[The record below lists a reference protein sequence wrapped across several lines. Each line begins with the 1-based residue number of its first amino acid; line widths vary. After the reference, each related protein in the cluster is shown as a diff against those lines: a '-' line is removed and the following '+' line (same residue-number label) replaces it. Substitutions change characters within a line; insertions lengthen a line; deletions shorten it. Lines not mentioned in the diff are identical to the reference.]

1 MKNIIVKARHKI
13 KDNNNNFIVVSG
25 EIELGKTNTKDEA
38 FNLAAKF
45 IRKGYSDVKI
55 KANKQLIDND

>member
-13 KDNNNNFIVVSG
+13 KDNDNFIVVSG
-25 EIELGKTNTKDEA
+25 DIKLGKANTKDEA

>member
-1 MKNIIVKARHKI
+1 MKDIIVKARHKI
-13 KDNNNNFIVVSG
+13 KDNGNFIVVSG
-25 EIELGKTNTKDEA
+25 EIELGKANTKDEA

>member
-1 MKNIIVKARHKI
+1 MKNIIVKAHHKI
-13 KDNNNNFIVVSG
+13 KDNNNFIVVSG
-25 EIELGKTNTKDEA
+25 EIELGKANTKDEA